1 MIELKNI
8 TKSFGNNT
16 IFDKFNCIIESG
28 EFLGIKGKSGSGKST
43 LLNNR
48 VT

>member
-16 IFDKFNCIIESG
+16 IFDKFNCITINEQ
-28 EFLGIKGKSGSGKST
+28 I
-43 LLNNR
+43 
-48 VT
+48 

>member
-28 EFLGIKGKSGSGKST
+28 EFLGIKGKSGYLKNVIVEKS
-43 LLNNR
+43 
-48 VT
+48 